1 VPLTRIR
8 QARRE
13 SGQTLVEFALVLPII
28 LILLIGVVEFGIAW
42 ENDIEVTD
50 AAREGSRAAVI
61 QRINGQTAMVNAGT
75 AAARGSASD
84 LNQSKLTVS
93 VTSGDG
99 SWNQGDPIVTQ
110 VSYPYSIS
118 ILGVV
123 VASGTL
129 TSSTTME
136 AE

>member
-1 VPLTRIR
+1 VARTPFRH
-8 QARRE
+8 ARRE
-13 SGQTLVEFALVLPII
+13 RGQTLVEFALVLPII

-61 QRINGQTAMVNAGT
+61 QRINGQTAMVTSGT
-75 AAARGSASD
+75 AAARSSASD

-110 VSYPYSIS
+110 VTYPYSIS

-129 TSSTTME
+129 SSSTTME

>member
-1 VPLTRIR
+1 VPLTRILH
-8 QARRE
+8 ARRE
-13 SGQTLVEFALVLPII
+13 SGQTLVEFAIVLPII

-50 AAREGSRAAVI
+50 AAREGARAAVI
-61 QRINGQTAMVNAGT
+61 QRINGQAAMVTSGT
-75 AAARGSASD
+75 SAARSSASD
-84 LNQSKLTVS
+84 LDQSKLTVS

-99 SWNQGDPIVTQ
+99 SWNQGDPIISQVT
-110 VSYPYSIS
+110 YPYSIS

-129 TSSTTME
+129 SSSTTME